1 MKKVLSAFF
10 AVFLSMTGGYCE
22 NTSYVDTNL
31 SSYDSMNSV
40 ISIRAI
46 YESLNTNK
54 CTFIGYGV
62 KDEIAEYIAETISE
76 GANITLEYFFSL
88 CTAVHKHKITLS
100 DKDIPGYVENCIGC
114 TINIAE
120 KHNELISK
128 HEREQINNINNI
140 DIFTSEEEY
149 NKVLKAKGICTAK
162 NSRWKLEFNRRV
174 HTRRGCEKTCKD
186 YAIANACLLDGIVFD
201 GTCECCTEKLSM
213 SMDGYFTPYYVRP
226 TWEDYKKL
234 YNIK

>member
-31 SSYDSMNSV
+31 SSNDSMNSV

-46 YESLNTNK
+46 YECFHIGR
-54 CTFIGYGV
+54 CTFINSDA
-62 KDEIAEYIAETISE
+62 KNEIASLIGELISQ
-76 GANITLEYFFSL
+76 GKNIRLKDF
-88 CTAVHKHKITLS
+88 LS
-100 DKDIPGYVENCIGC
+100 TCINLSNEDADDCMGC

-120 KHNELISK
+120 KHNELIRK
-128 HEREQINNINNI
+128 HEQEQFKNI

-149 NKVLKAKGICTAK
+149 NKVLKAKGICTVK
-162 NSRWKLEFNRRV
+162 NSRWDLELNRRV
-174 HTRRGCEKTCKD
+174 RTRHGCEKTCKD
-186 YAIANACLLDGIVFD
+186 YAIANACLIDGIVFD
-201 GTCECCTEKLSM
+201 GSCECCTQMGDISISKRQ
-213 SMDGYFTPYYVRP
+213 YFTPYYVRP